1 MAGPRLRGIIP
12 PVTGLGQ
19 GIGNSSASFH
29 VVCLSASEAEFHGV
43 EEISCSE
50 SSSVSRV
57 ASPERPRSP
66 GVLLTSPWALAR
78 PLSTSEKRRGKIKC
92 HTLQNTRARD
102 ALPHQSSRLP
112 YRLAA
117 CGRGE
122 VRSPAVFAF
131 HGGAGQWRGRGPAGF
146 PSPSPGTRCSL
157 PLLAPTKP
165 RPARHLRWPEL
176 SLDFIRCFISP
187 PGNRVN
193 DNPSLTYLQW

>member
-1 MAGPRLRGIIP
+1 M
-12 PVTGLGQ
+12 TGLGRER
-19 GIGNSSASFH
+19 GDGRPASTRNH
-29 VVCLSASEAEFHGV
+29 PTSHGPWAGHWKQLSLFPCRMLASEAEFHGV
-43 EEISCSE
+43 DEISCSE

-78 PLSTSEKRRGKIKC
+78 PLSTSEKRRGKIEW

-122 VRSPAVFAF
+122 VARRLCLP
-131 HGGAGQWRGRGPAGF
+131 WRGCTVEGQRAG
-146 PSPSPGTRCSL
+146 RL
-157 PLLAPTKP
+157 PLPQPRHPLQPAPP
-165 RPARHLRWPEL
+165 RPHQTKASTSPEVARAFP
-176 SLDFIRCFISP
+176 
-187 PGNRVN
+187 
-193 DNPSLTYLQW
+193 